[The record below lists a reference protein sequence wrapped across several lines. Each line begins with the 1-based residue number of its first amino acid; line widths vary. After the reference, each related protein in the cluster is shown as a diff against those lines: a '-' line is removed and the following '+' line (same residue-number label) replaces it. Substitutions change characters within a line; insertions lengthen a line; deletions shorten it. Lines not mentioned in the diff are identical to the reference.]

1 MRTDGFLH
9 PTQNK
14 HTSYYLNVSKTL
26 LHNITKHL
34 HFWVSFILIP
44 FQWQCCRMWWCSLGD
59 LFQHH
64 CCLRHALLLA
74 AQGGTILTAAD
85 GRGPGHGFSP
95 KQRSGGPEAT
105 SHPMA
110 IHAPYLVKIERSIRP
125 NHGVYM
131 QEKSWMTFYQGSAK
145 LKDKLSNCV
154 TTLLGKGHHDKK
166 TRYRI
171 PVQEIIA

>member
-1 MRTDGFLH
+1 
-9 PTQNK
+9 
-14 HTSYYLNVSKTL
+14 
-26 LHNITKHL
+26 
-34 HFWVSFILIP
+34 
-44 FQWQCCRMWWCSLGD
+44 MWWCSLGD
-59 LFQHH
+59 FFQHH

-85 GRGPGHGFSP
+85 DWAMDFSP
-95 KQRSGGPEAT
+95 KQLASTAAPEAT

-125 NHGVYM
+125 NHGTVYM
-131 QEKSWMTFYQGSAK
+131 QEKSWMTLHQGSAK

-154 TTLLGKGHHDKK
+154 TTVLGGGHHDKK